1 MNNIIFINSD
11 LEKCQFINSEYNIT
25 NNLDSLIEQS
35 DNQSNLIFVLSKQCC
50 FSDYLEVPKK
60 NKSLFKKNA
69 KKIIKQDLEQS
80 SDDLIIINSERKG
93 RLPYTVINKS
103 LIIALSKILE
113 NHKLQNMPIYFET
126 TLLKSD
132 QNEWKFLIKENN
144 EINIYFNGNIFSS
157 NSENLSED
165 INVLFNQNDKPNLL
179 SFYSLK
185 EENLNQDNLRSF
197 QSQNDAQIKYESI
210 ANDQSLI
217 DIKNAI
223 YLKQLLKAA
232 NNDSSNWTQNW
243 KTINLAIF
251 SIIFSLSSLNYFQN
265 STQNSE
271 QLEMRLNNL
280 FEFISHDENAYE
292 KSDLSNIV
300 YSIKKSKNLPN
311 INHINTLNYL
321 GEVFGIPGIKLN
333 QLNIKKD
340 DTVYLKL
347 YSKKSSSISRMN
359 DMLQN
364 NNYFLSKVR
373 SIENISDQK
382 TQMEI
387 DLTLKEMK

>member
-80 SDDLIIINSERKG
+80 SDDLIIINSEHKG
-93 RLPYTVINKS
+93 RLPFTVINKS

-113 NHKLQNMPIYFET
+113 KHKLQNMPIYFET

-217 DIKNAI
+217 DVNNAI
-223 YLKQLLKAA
+223 YLKKLLKAA

-280 FEFISHDENAYE
+280 FEFISHDENGYE
-292 KSDLSNIV
+292 KSDLLNIV
-300 YSIKKSKNLPN
+300 YSIKNIKNLPN

-321 GEVFGIPGIKLN
+321 GEVFGISGIELN

-347 YSKKSSSISRMN
+347 YSTKSSSISRMN

>member
-25 NNLDSLIEQS
+25 DNLDSLIEQS

-80 SDDLIIINSERKG
+80 SDDLIIINSEHKG

-113 NHKLQNMPIYFET
+113 KHKLQSRPIYFET
-126 TLLKSD
+126 SLLKSD

-165 INVLFNQNDKPNLL
+165 INVLFNQNEKPNLL

-251 SIIFSLSSLNYFQN
+251 SIIFSLSSYNYFQN

-373 SIENISDQK
+373 SIQNISDQK

-387 DLTLKEMK
+387 DLTFKGIN

>member
-80 SDDLIIINSERKG
+80 SDDLIIINSEHKG
-93 RLPYTVINKS
+93 KLPYTVINKS

-165 INVLFNQNDKPNLL
+165 INVLFNQNEKPNLL

-217 DIKNAI
+217 DVNNAI
-223 YLKQLLKAA
+223 YLKKLLKAA

-280 FEFISHDENAYE
+280 FEFISHDENTYE
-292 KSDLSNIV
+292 KSDLLNIV
-300 YSIKKSKNLPN
+300 YSIKNTKNLPN

>member
-25 NNLDSLIEQS
+25 DNLDSLIEQS

-103 LIIALSKILE
+103 LIIVLSKILKK
-113 NHKLQNMPIYFET
+113 HKLQNMPIYFET
-126 TLLKSD
+126 SLLKSD

-165 INVLFNQNDKPNLL
+165 INVLFNQNEKPNLL

-251 SIIFSLSSLNYFQN
+251 SIIFSLSSYNYFQN

-321 GEVFGIPGIKLN
+321 GEVFGIPGIELN

-373 SIENISDQK
+373 SIQNISDQK

>member
-25 NNLDSLIEQS
+25 DNLDSLIEQS

-80 SDDLIIINSERKG
+80 SDDLIIINSEHEG

-113 NHKLQNMPIYFET
+113 KHKLQNRPIYFET
-126 TLLKSD
+126 SLLKSD

-157 NSENLSED
+157 NSKNLNED
-165 INVLFNQNDKPNLL
+165 INVLFNQNEKPNLL

-251 SIIFSLSSLNYFQN
+251 SIIFSLSSYNYFQN

-321 GEVFGIPGIKLN
+321 GEVFGIPGIELN

-347 YSKKSSSISRMN
+347 HSTKSSSISRMN

-373 SIENISDQK
+373 SIQNISDQK

>member
-25 NNLDSLIEQS
+25 DNLDSLIEQS
-35 DNQSNLIFVLSKQCC
+35 NNQPNLIFVLSKQCC
-50 FSDYLEVPKK
+50 FSNYLEVPKK

-113 NHKLQNMPIYFET
+113 KHKLQNRPIYFET
-126 TLLKSD
+126 SLLKSD

-165 INVLFNQNDKPNLL
+165 INVLFNQNEKPSLL

-217 DIKNAI
+217 DINNAI

-251 SIIFSLSSLNYFQN
+251 SIIFSLSSYNYFQN

-321 GEVFGIPGIKLN
+321 GEVFGIPGIELN

-347 YSKKSSSISRMN
+347 HSTKSSSISRMN

-373 SIENISDQK
+373 SIQNISDQK

>member
-1 MNNIIFINSD
+1 MNSIIFINSD
-11 LEKCQFINSEYNIT
+11 LERCQFINSEYNIT
-25 NNLDSLIEQS
+25 DKLDSLIEQS

-80 SDDLIIINSERKG
+80 PDELIIVNSEHKD
-93 RLPYTVINKS
+93 RLPYTIINKS
-103 LIIALSKILE
+103 LIITLSKILE
-113 NHKLQNMPIYFET
+113 RHKLQSRPIYFET
-126 TLLKSD
+126 SLLKSD

-157 NSENLSED
+157 NSENLGED
-165 INVLFNQNDKPNLL
+165 INVLFNQNEKPNVL

-217 DIKNAI
+217 DINNAI

-232 NNDSSNWTQNW
+232 KNDSSNWIQNW

-251 SIIFSLSSLNYFQN
+251 SIIFSLSSFNYFQN
-265 STQNSE
+265 STQNSK

-280 FEFISHDENAYE
+280 FEFISHDKIAYD

-300 YSIKKSKNLPN
+300 YSIKKTKNLPN

-321 GEVFGIPGIKLN
+321 GEVFRIPGIELN

-347 YSKKSSSISRMN
+347 HSTKSSSISRMN

-373 SIENISDQK
+373 SIQNISDQK

>member
-1 MNNIIFINSD
+1 MNSIIFINSD
-11 LEKCQFINSEYNIT
+11 LARCQFINSEYNIT
-25 NNLDSLIEQS
+25 DNLDSLIEQS

-80 SDDLIIINSERKG
+80 SDDLIIINSEHEG

-103 LIIALSKILE
+103 LITALSKILE
-113 NHKLQNMPIYFET
+113 KHKLQNRPIYFET
-126 TLLKSD
+126 SLLKSD

-165 INVLFNQNDKPNLL
+165 INVLFNQNEKPNVL

-185 EENLNQDNLRSF
+185 EENLNQDNLRSL
-197 QSQNDAQIKYESI
+197 QSQNDAQIKYQSI

-223 YLKQLLKAA
+223 YLKQLLKAV

-251 SIIFSLSSLNYFQN
+251 SIIFSLSSYNYFQN

-280 FEFISHDENAYE
+280 FEFISHDANTYE

-300 YSIKKSKNLPN
+300 YSIKNTKNLPN
-311 INHINTLNYL
+311 INHINTLSYL
-321 GEVFGIPGIKLN
+321 GEVFRIPGIKLE

-340 DTVYLKL
+340 DTIYLKL
-347 YSKKSSSISRMN
+347 HSTKSSSISRMN
-359 DMLQN
+359 NALQN
-364 NNYFLSKVR
+364 NNHFLSKVR
-373 SIENISDQK
+373 SIQNISDQK

-387 DLTLKEMK
+387 DLTLKGIN

>member
-80 SDDLIIINSERKG
+80 SDELIIVNSEYKD
-93 RLPYTVINKS
+93 RLPYTIISKS
-103 LIIALSKILE
+103 LIVALSKILE
-113 NHKLQNMPIYFET
+113 RHKLQSRPIYFET
-126 TLLKSD
+126 SLLKSD

-165 INVLFNQNDKPNLL
+165 INVLFNQNEKPNLL

-265 STQNSE
+265 LTQNSE

-280 FEFISHDENAYE
+280 FEFISHDENTYE
-292 KSDLSNIV
+292 KSDLLNIV
-300 YSIKKSKNLPN
+300 YSIKNTKNLPN

>member
-80 SDDLIIINSERKG
+80 SDDLIIINSEHKG
-93 RLPYTVINKS
+93 RLPFTVINKS

-113 NHKLQNMPIYFET
+113 KHKLQNMPIYFET

-165 INVLFNQNDKPNLL
+165 INVLFNQNEKPNLL

-217 DIKNAI
+217 DVNNAI

-280 FEFISHDENAYE
+280 FEFISHDENTYE
-292 KSDLSNIV
+292 KSDLLNIV
-300 YSIKKSKNLPN
+300 YSIKNTKNLPN

>member
-1 MNNIIFINSD
+1 MNSIIFINSD
-11 LEKCQFINSEYNIT
+11 LERCQFINSEYNIT
-25 NNLDSLIEQS
+25 DNLDSLIEQS
-35 DNQSNLIFVLSKQCC
+35 DHQSNLIFVLSKQCC
-50 FSDYLEVPKK
+50 FSDYLEVPKN

-80 SDDLIIINSERKG
+80 SDELIIINSEHKD
-93 RLPYTVINKS
+93 RLPYTIINKS

-113 NHKLQNMPIYFET
+113 RHKLQSRPIYFET
-126 TLLKSD
+126 SLLKSD

-165 INVLFNQNDKPNLL
+165 INVLFNQNEKPNLL

-185 EENLNQDNLRSF
+185 EENLSQDNLRSF
-197 QSQNDAQIKYESI
+197 QSQNNVQIKYESI

-232 NNDSSNWTQNW
+232 NNDSSYWSQNW

-251 SIIFSLSSLNYFQN
+251 SIIFSLSSFNYFQN

-280 FEFISHDENAYE
+280 FEFISHDENTYE
-292 KSDLSNIV
+292 KSDLSDIV
-300 YSIKKSKNLPN
+300 YSIKNTKNLPK

-321 GEVFGIPGIKLN
+321 GEVFRIPGIELN

-340 DTVYLKL
+340 NTVYLKL
-347 YSKKSSSISRMN
+347 HSTKSSSISRMN
-359 DMLQN
+359 DALQN

-373 SIENISDQK
+373 SIQNISEQK

-387 DLTLKEMK
+387 DLTFKGIN

>member
-80 SDDLIIINSERKG
+80 SDDLIIINSEHKG
-93 RLPYTVINKS
+93 KLPYTVINKS

-165 INVLFNQNDKPNLL
+165 INVLFNQNEKPNLL

-217 DIKNAI
+217 DVNNAI
-223 YLKQLLKAA
+223 YLKKLLKAA

-265 STQNSE
+265 LTQNSE

-280 FEFISHDENAYE
+280 FEFISHDENTYE
-292 KSDLSNIV
+292 KSDLLNIV
-300 YSIKKSKNLPN
+300 YSIKNTKNLPN

>member
-80 SDDLIIINSERKG
+80 SDELIIINSEYKD

-113 NHKLQNMPIYFET
+113 KHKLQSRPIYFET
-126 TLLKSD
+126 SLLKSD

-165 INVLFNQNDKPNLL
+165 INVLFNQNEKPNLL

-217 DIKNAI
+217 DVNNAI
-223 YLKQLLKAA
+223 YLKKLLKAA

-280 FEFISHDENAYE
+280 FEFISHDENTYE
-292 KSDLSNIV
+292 KSDLLNIV
-300 YSIKKSKNLPN
+300 YSIKNTKNLPN

-321 GEVFGIPGIKLN
+321 GEVFGIPGIELN

>member
-1 MNNIIFINSD
+1 MNSIIFINSD
-11 LEKCQFINSEYNIT
+11 LERCQFINSKYNIT
-25 NNLDSLIEQS
+25 DNLDSLIEQS
-35 DNQSNLIFVLSKQCC
+35 DNQSNLTFVLSKQCC

-69 KKIIKQDLEQS
+69 KKIIKQDLELS
-80 SDDLIIINSERKG
+80 SDDLMIVNSEHKD
-93 RLPYTVINKS
+93 RLPYTVLNRS

-113 NHKLQNMPIYFET
+113 RHKLQSRPIYFET
-126 TLLKSD
+126 SLLKSD

-165 INVLFNQNDKPNLL
+165 INVLFNQNEKPNLL
-179 SFYSLK
+179 SFYSFK
-185 EENLNQDNLRSF
+185 EEHLSQDNLKSF

-210 ANDQSLI
+210 TNDQSLI

-232 NNDSSNWTQNW
+232 NNNSSNWAQNW

-251 SIIFSLSSLNYFQN
+251 SIIFSLSSLNYFQS

-280 FEFISHDENAYE
+280 FEFISHDKNTYE
-292 KSDLSNIV
+292 KSDLLNIV
-300 YSIKKSKNLPN
+300 YSIKNTKNLPN
-311 INHINTLNYL
+311 INHINTLSNL
-321 GEVFGIPGIKLN
+321 GEVFGIPGIELD

-340 DTVYLKL
+340 NTVYLKIH
-347 YSKKSSSISRMN
+347 STKNSSISRMN
-359 DMLQN
+359 DSLQN

-373 SIENISDQK
+373 SIQNISDQK
-382 TQMEI
+382 IQMEI
-387 DLTLKEMK
+387 DLTFKGIN

>member
-1 MNNIIFINSD
+1 MNSIIFINSD
-11 LEKCQFINSEYNIT
+11 LERCQFINSEYNIT
-25 NNLDSLIEQS
+25 DKLDSLIEQS

-80 SDDLIIINSERKG
+80 PDELIIVNSEHKD
-93 RLPYTVINKS
+93 RLPYTIINKS

-113 NHKLQNMPIYFET
+113 RHKLQSRPIYFET
-126 TLLKSD
+126 SLLKSD

-165 INVLFNQNDKPNLL
+165 INVLFNQNEKPNLL

-185 EENLNQDNLRSF
+185 EENLSQDNLRSF
-197 QSQNDAQIKYESI
+197 QSQNNVQIKYESI

-232 NNDSSNWTQNW
+232 NNDSSNWSQNW

-251 SIIFSLSSLNYFQN
+251 SIIFSLSSFNYFQN

-280 FEFISHDENAYE
+280 FEFISHDENTYE
-292 KSDLSNIV
+292 KSDLSDIV
-300 YSIKKSKNLPN
+300 YSIKNTKNLPN

-321 GEVFGIPGIKLN
+321 GEVFGIPGIKLD

-347 YSKKSSSISRMN
+347 HSTKSSSISRMN
-359 DMLQN
+359 DALQN

-373 SIENISDQK
+373 SIQNISEQK

-387 DLTLKEMK
+387 DLTFKGIN